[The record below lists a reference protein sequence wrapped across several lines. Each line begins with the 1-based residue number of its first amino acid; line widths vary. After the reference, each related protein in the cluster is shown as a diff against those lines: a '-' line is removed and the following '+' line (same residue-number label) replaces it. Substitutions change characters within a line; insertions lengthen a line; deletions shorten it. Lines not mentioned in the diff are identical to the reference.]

1 MENQTVK
8 KIMRIAGGISLVM
21 LPLMLMVA
29 FSLHFDSLSD
39 FFVFKLRY
47 EPRTASEF
55 MSTLRNPT
63 ELRQYTTAHWVGY
76 LSLPLLISTALCLAY
91 ILFEKRPWLAL
102 VGASLTCIG
111 AIFMGGVFGS
121 WLSFAAIGNVTT
133 DQVQGAIPALEALTT
148 MQGAL
153 LFTSILSALSLLGI
167 MVLAVGLFFS
177 RIVPKWS
184 AILIFIGNL
193 TILVFMD
200 LDNLMLIGAFVMLLG
215 MLPTSLK
222 LLKKME
228 YET

>member
-76 LSLPLLISTALCLAY
+76 LNLPLLISTALCLAY